1 MKEKKY
7 GRCINRRTRGVN
19 RPPALATQLYFFILY
34 IMKKTNRLIPVILA
48 ALVIVVTTSFLKVSA
63 NDDSTSSNRF
73 ARPQMQGQH
82 QAIGNAIAQN
92 DYDTW
97 QSLMSQSPM
106 ADKMADKINQATFDK
121 LVEAQ
126 KLAQSCDKEGAKA
139 IFDELGLKGPRGGW
153 EKGHQG
159 DRPELTDEQKIQM
172 KKAKELM
179 KACDKEGAKAIFD
192 ELGLKGPRDGEE
204 RGPCGDR
211 PKMTDE
217 QETALKTALDNN
229 DYQAWFKVVSEATPK
244 AEVLTKINADN
255 FSAFVELRKAKE
267 NKDLEGIKKLHEEL
281 GIEIKM
287 PHPQMGNAKR
297 GRMNFKS
304 APATQQ

>member
-139 IFDELGLKGPRGGW
+139 IFDELGLKGPR
-153 EKGHQG
+153 
-159 DRPELTDEQKIQM
+159 
-172 KKAKELM
+172 
-179 KACDKEGAKAIFD
+179 
-192 ELGLKGPRDGEE
+192 DGEE